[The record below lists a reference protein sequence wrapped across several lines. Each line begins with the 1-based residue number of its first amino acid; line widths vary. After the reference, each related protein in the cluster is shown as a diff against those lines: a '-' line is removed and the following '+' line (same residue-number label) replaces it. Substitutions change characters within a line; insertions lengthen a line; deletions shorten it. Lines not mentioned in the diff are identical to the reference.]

1 MFDIKAFTNQQI
13 IMTALHEDLLAI
25 RKKSSLTQQEVYEL
39 TRIPISVI
47 QEIENGSIF
56 TSKSHQLTYIRSYAR
71 SYAKALRISNDDIVD
86 SLDKQQ
92 SDSYNGELSKRYLGS
107 TTMPAASD
115 TPKSDTEKNR
125 PSDSQR
131 PKKSE
136 SEYLPV
142 PGPTSTAGANEYS
155 RPDPNR
161 IYNQSTPQPP
171 QMESIDW
178 ADVGQRIS
186 SMRSSSFLYII
197 VLVLILF
204 AGGFFTYRYFA
215 SDDSTQHVVQDE
227 TPIEFQGML
236 EPAEDTSLP
245 EPPPSSTP
253 LTPPAADSVDQ
264 AEVEPIATPTR
275 PITRITEGV
284 PDTIFITLHA
294 ALGKLEPVRVTSD
307 INGLRSPYWIEVNQ
321 GMRFEFL
328 DNIVIEGQVSRM
340 AVWINGHYFAN
351 LLEYTTGN
359 RTIELSR
366 DILSNYA
373 TMFTTEPTQIP
384 DNIEPPSAVSDR
396 PVF

>member
-1 MFDIKAFTNQQI
+1 MA
-13 IMTALHEDLLAI
+13 ALHEDLLAI

-56 TSKSHQLTYIRSYAR
+56 TSKSHQITYIRSYVR
-71 SYAKALRISNDDIVD
+71 SYAKALRISNDDIID

-92 SDSYNGELSKRYLGS
+92 ESSYNGELSKRYLS
-107 TTMPAASD
+107 SSATPATQRPATDKPAADVTPSDVPSADKLKPSD
-115 TPKSDTEKNR
+115 TPST
-125 PSDSQR
+125 
-131 PKKSE
+131 KKLE

-171 QMESIDW
+171 KMESIDW
-178 ADVGQRIS
+178 ADVGQRFG

-197 VLVLILF
+197 VLVLILL
-204 AGGFFTYRYFA
+204 AGGFFAYRYFA
-215 SDDSTQHVVQDE
+215 SDDLTQPIVQDE
-227 TPIEFQGML
+227 VPIEFPDML
-236 EPAEDTSLP
+236 DPAEDTTLP
-245 EPPPSSTP
+245 EPPPSTTP
-253 LTPPAADSVDQ
+253 VSPPATDTEVQ
-264 AEVEPIATPTR
+264 AQETLTTPTR
-275 PITRITEGV
+275 PQTRITESI

-294 ALGKLEPVRVTSD
+294 AFGKLEPVRVTSD
-307 INGLRSPYWIEVNQ
+307 INGLRSPYWVEVNQ

-328 DNIVIEGQVSRM
+328 DTITIEGQVSRM
-340 AVWINGHYFAN
+340 AVWVNGHHFDN

-359 RTIELSR
+359 RTIELTR

-373 TMFTTEPTQIP
+373 SMFTTEPTETP
-384 DNIEPPSAVSDR
+384 DNIEPPVAVSDR